1 MIDVEEAL
9 DQKGKGD
16 ADVELLV
23 DEMETALAISED
35 EPSLREALSGNEREA
50 WIDAIEA
57 KLAQMEKV
65 NAWTP
70 VIPPPD
76 ANVIPSLFV
85 FRRKCNEAGKII

>member
-57 KLAQMEKV
+57 ELAQMEKV
-65 NAWTP
+65 NAWAP

-85 FRRKCNEAGKII
+85 FRRKRNEAGKIV